1 MKISWAVFEIIE
13 AMYTAPILT
22 PMLKLRKTGFNT
34 EREAKKYVQHP
45 DNQLQGSFVVLEVI
59 EMSGKTKTGEK

>member
-1 MKISWAVFEIIE
+1 MKISWAVFKVDYISGCYEDII
-13 AMYTAPILT
+13 
-22 PMLKLRKTGFNT
+22 LKLKKPGFKT

-59 EMSGKTKTGEK
+59 EMSGKTKAGEK

>member
-1 MKISWAVFEIIE
+1 MKISWAVFELV
-13 AMYTAPILT
+13 YAPGWRQRRYRNTI
-22 PMLKLRKTGFNT
+22 LKLEEPGFKT

-59 EMSGKTKTGEK
+59 EMSGKTKAG